1 MLDFLLWNKIARV
14 IKQLAD
20 TLHISTDRALQIF
33 YDSDV
38 CRMLHDK
45 ELGLHLMSD
54 TYIVNDLIEELR
66 NKQQQNNGSLEEE
79 DNLYC
84 STLIVCLVRS
94 RQMLHDCK
102 IESGYDD
109 SVIRRLS
116 ADFKKYYLKLGISL
130 RNLWDMKKFYER
142 FCLSDIKVRQAVA
155 LLSWGHILDLLDMM
169 VQTSPVE
176 RQVPSIHK

>member
-1 MLDFLLWNKIARV
+1 MISIYNSNHTKGYNYVGLLLWNKIARI

-66 NKQQQNNGSLEEE
+66 NKQ
-79 DNLYC
+79 
-84 STLIVCLVRS
+84 
-94 RQMLHDCK
+94 
-102 IESGYDD
+102 
-109 SVIRRLS
+109 
-116 ADFKKYYLKLGISL
+116 
-130 RNLWDMKKFYER
+130 
-142 FCLSDIKVRQAVA
+142 
-155 LLSWGHILDLLDMM
+155 
-169 VQTSPVE
+169 
-176 RQVPSIHK
+176 